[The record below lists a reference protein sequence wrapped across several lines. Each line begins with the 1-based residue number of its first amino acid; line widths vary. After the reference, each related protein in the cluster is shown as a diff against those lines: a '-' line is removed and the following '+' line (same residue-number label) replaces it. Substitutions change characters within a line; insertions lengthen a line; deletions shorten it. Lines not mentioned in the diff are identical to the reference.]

1 MYMKVTVGTLGGFE
15 GPGSPREA
23 QGDPREAQ
31 GGPRVVLGGSVLSF
45 SSIVCRLEV
54 LYGTIFGLK
63 HHMINM

>member
-1 MYMKVTVGTLGGFE
+1 MKVTVGTLGGFE
-15 GPGSPREA
+15 GPGSPRGA
-23 QGDPREAQ
+23 QGD
-31 GGPRVVLGGSVLSF
+31 PRVVLGGSVLSF